1 MNKTLLGKVALVTG
15 GTKGIGKS
23 IADKLQALGAN
34 VIVAART
41 KPQENLDDRHF
52 IAADLLDSESGEN
65 IAKEV
70 IEKYGKIN
78 IIVNNA
84 GANLSPSGG
93 YSTLNDEH
101 WKNELEL
108 NLMSAIRIN
117 KAFLPAM
124 IDSRNGV
131 IINIST
137 GVAKQPLWDLTMA
150 YSTAKAALNM
160 YSKALANEIGSKGVR
175 VNVVSPGMVNTPL
188 MADFIENIATSNK
201 TTKEQVAENLINQ
214 VGIPLNRMAETEEVA
229 NLVAF
234 LVSDD
239 AKYIN
244 GANYLIDGGSL
255 PTV

>member
-34 VIVAART
+34 VIVVART
-41 KPQENLDDRHF
+41 KPQENLGDRHF

-65 IAKEV
+65 IAKKV
-70 IEKYGKIN
+70 IEKYGKID

-124 IDSRNGV
+124 IDLGNGV

-160 YSKALANEIGSKGVR
+160 YSKALANEVGSKGVR